1 MYFTVKH
8 IDIKLH
14 QDYADFLIDDRRKIL
29 LLCDGI
35 GEFSNSGQVA
45 KAIVEQFLKKKY
57 TKLSELLYDE
67 EVIRLKEQG
76 IIGGT
81 TIISA
86 INNNNSKK
94 VTIEF
99 LGNGGIVHCYGD
111 FAHNVNSNEPYRYGE
126 LMIPHVSPNGALT
139 KHISHNSQ
147 KPELSSS
154 SIELNLNYLTG
165 DIVLLFSD
173 GISSLEDK
181 VIIED
186 NNNRFWRSENATIQ
200 FILKE
205 LNRFLKTNNNIESFQ
220 ENLIKFN
227 QDVLETLKAENYL
240 SDDASLGIIITKKV
254 LRYYGDKM
262 YD

>member
-8 IDIKLH
+8 MDIKLH

-35 GEFSNSGQVA
+35 GEFSSSGAVA
-45 KAIVEQFLKKKY
+45 KAIVEQFLKKNY

-67 EVIRLKEQG
+67 EVIKLKEQG
-76 IIGGT
+76 VIGGT

-94 VTIEF
+94 VTIEY

-111 FAHNVNSNEPYRYGE
+111 FAHNVNSDEPYRYGE
-126 LMIPHVSPNGALT
+126 LMIPHVAPNGALT
-139 KHISHNSQ
+139 KHISYHSQ
-147 KPELSSS
+147 KPELASSR
-154 SIELNLNYLTG
+154 IELNLNYLTG
-165 DIVLLFSD
+165 NILLLFSD

-186 NNNRFWRSENATIQ
+186 NNNRYWRSENATLQ
-200 FILKE
+200 FIFKE
-205 LNRFLKTNNNIESFQ
+205 LDQFLKANKDVKTFQ
-220 ENLIKFN
+220 ENLIAFN
-227 QDVLETLKAENYL
+227 QEVLEKIKAKNYL
-240 SDDASLGIIITKKV
+240 ADDASLGIIITKNV
-254 LRYYGDKM
+254 LRYYSDKM